1 MCASEFAPAN
11 YSSADTTRVRSS
23 QRSLLPLSSGSTRQ
37 TASSQPPLPQAKPP
51 QLVSAKPAAPAAD
64 LVALKPGT
72 VLTVD
77 GRATV
82 IPRLRP

>member
-1 MCASEFAPAN
+1 MLLLAPA
-11 YSSADTTRVRSS
+11 AA
-23 QRSLLPLSSGSTRQ
+23 QAPLAEVTPEPEAPAAAPAEPPPAPQ

-51 QLVSAKPAAPAAD
+51 QLVSAKPAAPVAD

-72 VLTVD
+72 LLTVD

>member
-1 MCASEFAPAN
+1 MQ
-11 YSSADTTRVRSS
+11 TLWS
-23 QRSLLPLSSGSTRQ
+23 QMLCGEQKQGIGPGG
-37 TASSQPPLPQAKPP
+37 ASQPPLPQAKPP

-72 VLTVD
+72 LLTVD